1 MSENLFDR
9 LFIFEMANNHMG
21 SVEHGLRIIR
31 AMDEARRGLGLQCAV
46 KFQFRNLET
55 FIHPDYR
62 GKLEFKYVK
71 RFGETRL
78 DEAQFGAL
86 KQEADR
92 LGFLTVCTPFDE
104 PSVDLIE
111 RLGIAV
117 VKIASC
123 SLTDWPL
130 LERIVKTDK
139 PVIASTA
146 GASLED
152 VDKVVSFLEHR
163 GKNFALMHCVAAYPT
178 PDEGLELNQIDLLR
192 SRYPQVPVGY
202 STHERPDNFEAVRMA
217 IAKGA
222 AILERHVGASAE
234 GIELNAYSSSPE
246 QVRRWLEAARSAYAM
261 CGVAGARMVF
271 TDKELGSLRDL
282 RRGVFAA
289 RTVAA
294 GARLRP
300 ENVFFAIPTFPGQLT
315 ANDLSKYKEYYATE
329 AIPARGPV
337 MAAGLRTVDNRERVY
352 AIVGRVK
359 RLLEEGRVFV
369 PQKLELEISH
379 HYGIE
384 RFEEYGCVIINF
396 INREYCKKLIVVLP
410 GQKHPEQHHRLK
422 EETFHLLWGDAQFT
436 LDGRVVEG
444 RPGDIMT
451 VERGVRHIFTSRNGA
466 VIEEISS
473 THFKDDSFYSDPAIL
488 SNPDRKTVITH
499 WID

>member
-1 MSENLFDR
+1 MGENLFER

-31 AMDEARRGLGLQCAV
+31 AMDEARRGLDLRCAV
-46 KFQFRNLET
+46 KFQFRHLET

-62 GKLEFKYVK
+62 GSLEFKYVK

-78 DEAQFGAL
+78 DEAQFSAL
-86 KQEADR
+86 KREADR
-92 LGFLTVCTPFDE
+92 LGFLTVATPFDE

-130 LERIVKTDK
+130 LERIVRTEK
-139 PVIASTA
+139 PIIASTA

-202 STHERPDNFEAVRMA
+202 STHERPENLEAARMA

-222 AILERHVGASAE
+222 AILERHVGVSAE

-246 QVRRWLEAARSAYAM
+246 QVRRWLEAAGSAYAM
-261 CGVAGARMVF
+261 CGVSGARMVF
-271 TDKELGSLRDL
+271 TDKELGSLREL
-282 RRGVFAA
+282 RRGVFVS
-289 RTVAA
+289 RDLAA
-294 GARLRP
+294 GERLRP
-300 ENVFFAIPTFPGQLT
+300 EDVFLAIPTFPGQLT
-315 ANDLSKYKEYYATE
+315 ANDLSKYKEYYATA

-337 MAAGLRTVDNRERVY
+337 AAGSLRTVDNRERVY

-359 RLLEEGRVFV
+359 RLLEEGRIFV
-369 PQKLELEISH
+369 PQKLELEVSH
-379 HYGIE
+379 HYGID
-384 RFEEYGCVIINF
+384 RFEECGCVIINF

-410 GQKHPEQHHRLK
+410 GQRHPEQYHKLK
-422 EETFHLLWGDAQFT
+422 EETFHLLWGDALFT
-436 LDGRVVEG
+436 LDGREVQG

-451 VERGVRHIFTSRNGA
+451 VERGVRHIFSSRGGA

-473 THFKDDSFYSDPAIL
+473 THFRDDSFYTDPQIAN
-488 SNPDRKTVITH
+488 NPDRKTVITH
-499 WID
+499 WIG